1 MCSISSSSLIFSSL
15 WGYPCFTY
23 YHHTLPNEKSR
34 AQAMGPRSVQ
44 QGELAEVQANI
55 RLSARTEAGADIQ
68 LAWAS
73 KSRCTGRL
81 VTKHLVFLS
90 KGQDQC
96 LHAFQPV
103 ECVCIY
109 IYRLHIYISV
119 HHFMLLMRMRYV
131 IFLISHIHVCIH
143 MPITT

>member
-1 MCSISSSSLIFSSL
+1 M
-15 WGYPCFTY
+15 Y

-55 RLSARTEAGADIQ
+55 RLPARTEAGADIQ

-81 VTKHLVFLS
+81 VTKHLVFFS

-103 ECVCIY
+103 VCVCVY
-109 IYRLHIYISV
+109 IYRLHIYICTPFHASHENEV
-119 HHFMLLMRMRYV
+119 CHISSISYTCMYSHAYNYLGHTDILKFGFVSCMRW
-131 IFLISHIHVCIH
+131 LPS
-143 MPITT
+143 